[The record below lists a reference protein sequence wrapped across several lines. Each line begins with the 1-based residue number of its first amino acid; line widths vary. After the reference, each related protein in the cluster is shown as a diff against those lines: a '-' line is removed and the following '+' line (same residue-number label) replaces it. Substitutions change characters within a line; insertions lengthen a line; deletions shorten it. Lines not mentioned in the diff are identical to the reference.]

1 MLCKL
6 HTNIGLLS
14 IPNEDAILFFM
25 PTNIVYVNVTKKKC
39 FEILCYKPKGDGSIL
54 CYRPR
59 GDGPF

>member
-14 IPNEDAILFFM
+14 IPNEDAISFSM
-25 PTNIVYVNVTKKKC
+25 PTKIVYVNVRKKK
-39 FEILCYKPKGDGSIL
+39 FKKL

-59 GDGPF
+59 EDGSLV